1 MDDLNDKTYTVT
13 FDSDDGF
20 PPFQKVLVKY
30 DEDINPANLM
40 AAGLLQYDVPF
51 KDGY

>member
-20 PPFQKVLVKY
+20 PPFQKVQVKY
-30 DEDINPANLM
+30 DEDINPTKLESL
-40 AAGLLQYDVPF
+40 GLL
-51 KDGY
+51 